1 MDRKYW
7 QILLTKWRKQGKDG
21 LTIPFIIGSQKYLP
35 GSIAR
40 QTIGDLIVDIAVSSE
55 FEVYLNYCLTI
66 NDLILAVRDDKK
78 LRIPV
83 KNVIYNNNTSNF
95 FISIFLDDMN
105 NDVTSVATGL
115 CDKYQQYIDA
125 ENYSINNNERG
136 DFTSE
141 EIAFI
146 KSCFDEL

>member
-1 MDRKYW
+1 NRKYW
-7 QILLTKWRKQGKDG
+7 QVLLTKWRKQGNDG

-35 GSIAR
+35 GSGIR
-40 QTIGDLIVDIAVSSE
+40 QTIDDLIVDIAVSTE

-83 KNVIYNNNTSNF
+83 KNVVYNNNTSSF
-95 FISIFLDDMN
+95 FISTFLDDMN
-105 NDVTSVATGL
+105 NDITSVTAVL
-115 CDKYQQYIDA
+115 CDKYQQYVDTG
-125 ENYSINNNERG
+125 NYSINDNERG
-136 DFTSE
+136 YFTSD

-146 KSCFDEL
+146 KLCFHEL